1 MSSLYRVDVSILRR
15 SPASSGPDSFERFS
29 TAGFFDRLRR
39 SFPHD
44 PPGRVALD
52 FVFLV
57 LLTGNDYLPCLDKC
71 APPPNPNWSFPAW
84 SGCLCDLAI

>member
-1 MSSLYRVDVSILRR
+1 MSSLYRVDVSVLRR
-15 SPASSGPDSFERFS
+15 SSASSGPDCFERFS

-57 LLTGNDYLPCLDKC
+57 LLTGNDYLPCLDKY
-71 APPPNPNWSFPAW
+71 APIAPAW
-84 SGCLCDLAI
+84 YGCEPRPCNLT